1 MSCLVRFIMFTKH
14 FCKKRCWNKL
24 IGQDSLI
31 SLLHISYFVLDFVHL
46 LYVFQLALI
55 CMFQPAF
62 FSLQIDFFSQFSLL
76 LISNLHQL
84 QLMRFQLSFFL
95 DHVLMPGWSFSKQEC
110 VSVFS
115 FSFHK
120 LKRWYSFFLG
130 CRCLIGAIAY

>member
-1 MSCLVRFIMFTKH
+1 MSCLVRFIMFTRH

-24 IGQDSLI
+24 IVQDSLI
-31 SLLHISYFVLDFVHL
+31 SLLLISYFVLDFVHL
-46 LYVFQLALI
+46 LCVSICSDLHVLAR
-55 CMFQPAF
+55 F

-76 LISNLHQL
+76 LISNLHYL

-115 FSFHK
+115 FSFHE
-120 LKRWYSFFLG
+120 LKKWYSFFLG
-130 CRCLIGAIAY
+130 CRCLIGVIAN